1 VKEQE
6 GKHDVTVR
14 EMLKGQNGTGSLRT
28 SLLGACVLI
37 SVLSFLGGVVLDR
50 IGIAETESGNR
61 AHIVQ
66 MDGRLKNIESNM
78 ATRGE
83 LEMLSGQV
91 TELQRTLNNLL
102 LPSRR
107 RATAEN

>member
-1 VKEQE
+1 MKDEE
-6 GKHDVTVR
+6 GKQDVTMGEV
-14 EMLKGQNGTGSLRT
+14 LKGKNGTRSLRMI
-28 SLLGACVLI
+28 LLAIALGI
-37 SVLSFLGGVVLDR
+37 SALSFLGGVVLDR

-66 MDGRLKNIESNM
+66 MDGRLKNIEKNM

-107 RATAEN
+107 RTSAEN